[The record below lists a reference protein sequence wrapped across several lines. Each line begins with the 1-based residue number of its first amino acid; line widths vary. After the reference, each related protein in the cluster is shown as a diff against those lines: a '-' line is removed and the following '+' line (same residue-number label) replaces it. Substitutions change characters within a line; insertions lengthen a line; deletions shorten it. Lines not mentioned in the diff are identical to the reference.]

1 MRKIILLIFLAIV
14 LFIAGCG
21 SQATDQSSTEGNSK
35 NKVLTIEITSEG
47 FSPNPIIIGMGDRV
61 TWVNKDTAEHWP
73 ASAMHPTHTVYP
85 GSGIEKC
92 GTSEEGNIFDA
103 CRGLKQDESWS
114 FTFNEK
120 GEWNYHDHLTTGL
133 YGKVIVQ

>member
-73 ASAMHPTHTVYP
+73 ASAILVLVLKNV
-85 GSGIEKC
+85 EQAKK
-92 GTSEEGNIFDA
+92 EIF
-103 CRGLKQDESWS
+103 LM
-114 FTFNEK
+114 
-120 GEWNYHDHLTTGL
+120 L
-133 YGKVIVQ
+133 VVV

>member
-35 NKVLTIEITSEG
+35 NKD
-47 FSPNPIIIGMGDRV
+47 P
-61 TWVNKDTAEHWP
+61 AEHWP
-73 ASAMHPTHTVYP
+73 ASAMHPTHTVYS

-133 YGKVIVQ
+133 YGKAIV